1 MKRLSRR
8 ALAATATLALAA
20 SAASTAA
27 AKPAPDIPPPAPT
40 PAINMSKVLLAAQ
53 IDPARPDTAI
63 TPGSKASVIRVERL
77 LRRRGLLARNLVDGH
92 YGSSTKA
99 AFAAWQRSLGFTG
112 LAANGLPGI
121 TSLTQLAGTRFVVRG
136 KVNIGPRVQLPGGSV
151 VSRRTNR
158 MKIASAKLLASCK
171 WIVTQGS
178 YNAGGVP
185 QSAGTHD
192 GGGAMDLAVTGGCGT
207 RRNAVRALRSVGF
220 AAWFRPKIEG
230 LWDAHIHAIAVND
243 TDLAAGAAN
252 QVSDYYRGLDG
263 LDGHGPDT
271 GPQVPKVTWEQY
283 KRTR

>member
-1 MKRLSRR
+1 M
-8 ALAATATLALAA
+8 
-20 SAASTAA
+20 
-27 AKPAPDIPPPAPT
+27 
-40 PAINMSKVLLAAQ
+40 
-53 IDPARPDTAI
+53 
-63 TPGSKASVIRVERL
+63 
-77 LRRRGLLARNLVDGH
+77 DGH

-158 MKIASAKLLASCK
+158 MKMASAKLLASCK
-171 WIVTQGS
+171 WSSRRAPTTPAASPSRPGRTTAAARWTS
-178 YNAGGVP
+178 PSPA
-185 QSAGTHD
+185 
-192 GGGAMDLAVTGGCGT
+192 GCGT

-252 QVSDYYRGLDG
+252 QVSEYYRGFDG
-263 LDGHGPDT
+263 LDGDGPDT

-283 KRTR
+283 KRTH